1 MSLWEP
7 WNRWLVT
14 SCDIESSRA
23 WATCKV
29 PHGYLD
35 HHNAATDDDVNWCS
49 CFFRPGWSD
58 PWGRRQPSQPCT
70 SRTAVATSPTAF
82 GSQRIWDT
90 VLFLS
95 NTCRICNVQD
105 IFHRSKKPFLLSQN
119 IFPFAW
125 KKTRLKILN
134 IWLRLRSDNFWLPT
148 KLTAVVC
155 TPIDLNFDSMNK
167 KGFSGKGVFSCHFIW
182 T

>member
-14 SCDIESSRA
+14 SCDMESSRA

-35 HHNAATDDDVNWCS
+35 HNNAATDVHVFSDLVDQTHEVGVSPASLVQVVRLLQHLRQLLAPNVS
-49 CFFRPGWSD
+49 ETKFFS
-58 PWGRRQPSQPCT
+58 
-70 SRTAVATSPTAF
+70 
-82 GSQRIWDT
+82 
-90 VLFLS
+90 LS
-95 NTCRICNVQD
+95 NSCKICNVQD
-105 IFHRSKKPFLLSQN
+105 MFHRGKKLFLLSQN
-119 IFPFAW
+119 IFPFER
-125 KKTRLKILN
+125 KMTRLKILN

-155 TPIDLNFDSMNK
+155 TPIDLNFDSMNR
-167 KGFSGKGVFSCHFIW
+167 KGL
-182 T
+182 

>member
-35 HHNAATDDDVNWCS
+35 HHNAATDVHV
-49 CFFRPGWSD
+49 FSD
-58 PWGRRQPSQPCT
+58 LVDQTHEVGVSPASLVQVVRLLQHLRQLLAPNVSETQ
-70 SRTAVATSPTAF
+70 F
-82 GSQRIWDT
+82 
-90 VLFLS
+90 FLS
-95 NTCRICNVQD
+95 NSCRIHD
-105 IFHRSKKPFLLSQN
+105 IFHRGKKPFLLSQN

-167 KGFSGKGVFSCHFIW
+167 KGL
-182 T
+182 